1 MSTSVPP
8 RAEKLETLVQFAVSV
23 DEMCAAVRN
32 NGVEERYDGPVLD
45 ELVGRLPP
53 MIKLM

>member
-1 MSTSVPP
+1 M
-8 RAEKLETLVQFAVSV
+8 QFAVSV

-32 NGVEERYDGPVLD
+32 NGVEESYDGPVLD

-53 MIKLM
+53 MIKLMWAGCIRKVDANH